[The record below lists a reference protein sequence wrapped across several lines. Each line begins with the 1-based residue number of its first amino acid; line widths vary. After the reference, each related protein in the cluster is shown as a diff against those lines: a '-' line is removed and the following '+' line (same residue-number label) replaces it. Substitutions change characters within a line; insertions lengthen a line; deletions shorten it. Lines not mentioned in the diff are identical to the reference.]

1 LEGRLGSTVGDGGEV
16 LTDVET
22 YDGNGGAEQSVAKP
36 DSLINSVLAE
46 REHGNMEFLAPSATM
61 GENRFRFQLRCK
73 LDDARIIIENI
84 CPQQSLELYF
94 QTVEADFRTKDQAHR
109 LRVRNSECGINH
121 VALPDN
127 RFARPTVKRLIAIKR
142 PEAPGIDESSC
153 RKAQRHAWKFDL
165 AIRSTKK
172 EEPEPSA
179 AHDKAGESASEQT
192 TR

>member
-1 LEGRLGSTVGDGGEV
+1 
-16 LTDVET
+16 
-22 YDGNGGAEQSVAKP
+22 
-36 DSLINSVLAE
+36 
-46 REHGNMEFLAPSATM
+46 MESLAPAASM

-73 LDDARIIIENI
+73 LDDARVIIENI

-94 QTVEADFRTKDQAHR
+94 QTVKADFRTKDQAHR

-142 PEAPGIDESSC
+142 PEAPGADESTG

-172 EEPEPSA
+172 EELEPTA
-179 AHDKAGESASEQT
+179 AHDQAGESPNEQAM
-192 TR
+192 R